1 MSTTAH
7 DAIDEP
13 QDEAVEYDE
22 EALEAALRP
31 TRAGGVLV
39 TVLGAL
45 GLLAAFTLAV
55 EKVETLLDPN
65 YVPSCN
71 FNPVLSCGSVMSTD
85 QAALFGFPNP
95 FLGILG
101 FSVVVTVGVVLASGV
116 RLPVWIHWGLAL
128 GCTAGLVFIHWL
140 AWQSL
145 YDIKALCPY
154 CMVVWTV
161 TIPLFVWSTLS
172 AARMSSGSRLVHG
185 LWSYRLVIV
194 LAWYLVFIA
203 AIGEAFWSYWS
214 TLL

>member
-1 MSTTAH
+1 M
-7 DAIDEP
+7 
-13 QDEAVEYDE
+13 
-22 EALEAALRP
+22 RP
-31 TRAGGVLV
+31 TRAGGLLV

-45 GLLAAFTLAV
+45 GLLAAFTLSV
-55 EKVETLLDPN
+55 EKVEILIDPS

-71 FNPVLSCGSVMSTD
+71 INPVLSCGSVMVTD

-101 FSVVVTVGVVLASGV
+101 FSVVVTVGVILASGV

-128 GCTAGLVFIHWL
+128 GTFLGLIFIHWL

-145 YDIKALCPY
+145 YDIHALCPY

-172 AARMSSGSRLVHG
+172 AARLSSASPLVHT
-185 LWSYRLVIV
+185 LWAWRLPIV
-194 LAWYLVFIA
+194 LAWYVVFIV
-203 AIGEAFWSYWS
+203 AILEAFWSYWS